1 MFLIRLDAVSLAFG
15 SRKLL
20 READLSIEPA
30 ERVCLV
36 GRNGAGKTSVL
47 RLVTG
52 TQEPDDGEVRRQG
65 DLCITELEQVLP
77 GDEEQKVGDFVAE
90 GLADIIRM
98 TQQYREQAGAD
109 LDSIWPQQRFK
120 ICIAI
125 SMHMGAG
132 IPSSRSK
139 AYARRWVW
147 TLANP

>member
-20 READLSIEPA
+20 REAGLSIEPA

-47 RLVTG
+47 RLVIG

-109 LDSIWPQQRFK
+109 LDPSGLNRLQDLHSHIDAHGGWHPQQQ
-120 ICIAI
+120 
-125 SMHMGAG
+125 
-132 IPSSRSK
+132 
-139 AYARRWVW
+139 VW
-147 TLANP
+147 TPVNL